1 MHLNYPQLVQ
11 FRIHLS
17 YHHKIILKIFILMRT
32 GGTRKR
38 QFAVSFF
45 FKLDISKIRKGSTWT
60 SVFHIKNEGRASSNV
75 KSGFIFH
82 SEVKKARPKGMKIA
96 FFHTKPSLCF
106 AAASSS
112 KYLGTC

>member
-1 MHLNYPQLVQ
+1 
-11 FRIHLS
+11 
-17 YHHKIILKIFILMRT
+17 MRT
-32 GGTRKR
+32 GGTRTSIR
-38 QFAVSFF
+38 SVLFF
-45 FKLDISKIRKGSTWT
+45 ELDISKIRKGSTWT

>member
-1 MHLNYPQLVQ
+1 
-11 FRIHLS
+11 
-17 YHHKIILKIFILMRT
+17 MRT
-32 GGTRKR
+32 GGTRTSIR
-38 QFAVSFF
+38 SVLFF
-45 FKLDISKIRKGSTWT
+45 ELDISKIRKGSSTWT